1 MFDYEAAF
9 DRNIGW
15 VTESEQRRLR
25 SCRVAIAGLGGVGG
39 NHLLTLA
46 RLGIGAFSL
55 ADFDEFSI
63 ANFNRQAGASM
74 STVGA
79 PKLSVMASMARDIQ
93 PDMDLRMFPKG
104 VTPENLDDFLEGVDL
119 YVDSLDFFAFDTR
132 RAVFAACERKGIPA
146 ITAAPLGM
154 GVAFLAFM
162 PGKMSFES
170 YFQLEGHSHF
180 EQGLRFLLGLAP
192 ARLHAS
198 YLVDPSRV
206 RLDLQQGPST
216 GMACMLCAGL
226 AGTQALKILL
236 DRPGIPAAPR
246 GWHFDAYR
254 GRLAHT
260 WLPGGNR
267 NPVQKLKIA
276 IGRRQ
281 LAGMLPQHAMA

>member
-1 MFDYEAAF
+1 MFDYNEAF
-9 DRNIGW
+9 SRNIGW
-15 VTESEQRRLR
+15 VTETEQQRLR
-25 SCRVAIAGLGGVGG
+25 HCRVAIAGLGGVGG

-46 RLGIGAFSL
+46 RLGIGAFHL
-55 ADFDEFSI
+55 ADFDEFSV
-63 ANFNRQAGASM
+63 ANFNRQAGAGM

-79 PKLSVMASMARDIQ
+79 SKLAVMEAMARDIQ
-93 PDMDLRMFPKG
+93 PDMQLRLFPQG
-104 VTPENLDDFLEGVDL
+104 VTSENLDDFLQGVDL

-162 PGKMSFES
+162 PGKMGFES
-170 YFQLEGHSHF
+170 FFQMEGHSHL

-192 ARLHAS
+192 ARLQVG

-216 GMACMLCAGL
+216 AMACMLCAGF

-236 DRPGIPAAPR
+236 GRPGVPAAPR
-246 GWHFDAYR
+246 GCHFDAYT
-254 GRLAHT
+254 GQLART
-260 WLPGGNR
+260 WLVGGNR
-267 NPVQKLKIA
+267 NPLQQLKLA

-281 LAGMLPQHAMA
+281 LARKFSGLGPR

>member
-1 MFDYEAAF
+1 MFDYNSAF
-9 DRNIGW
+9 NRNIGW
-15 VTESEQRRLR
+15 VTEAEQQRLR
-25 SCRVAIAGLGGVGG
+25 GCKVAIAGLGGVGG
-39 NHLLTLA
+39 NHLLTLT
-46 RLGIGAFSL
+46 RLGIGSFNL

-63 ANFNRQAGASM
+63 TNFNRQSGAAV
-74 STVGA
+74 STVGSS
-79 PKLSVMASMARDIQ
+79 KLSVLAEMARDIQ
-93 PDMDLRMFPKG
+93 PDMKQRLFPEG
-104 VTPENLDDFLEGVDL
+104 VTPKNLDDFLEGVDL

-170 YFQLEGHSHF
+170 VFQMEGHTHF

-192 ARLHAS
+192 ARLQMG
-198 YLVDPSRV
+198 YLVAPSRV

-236 DRPGIPAAPR
+236 GRPGVPGAPR

-260 WLPGGNR
+260 WLIGGNR
-267 NPVQKLKIA
+267 NPLQQLKLAIA
-276 IGRRQ
+276 RRQ
-281 LAGMLPQHAMA
+281 LASMATEMDKQ

>member
-281 LAGMLPQHAMA
+281 LAGMLPK

>member
-281 LAGMLPQHAMA
+281 LAGMLPQQAMA

>member
-1 MFDYEAAF
+1 MFDYNSAF
-9 DRNIGW
+9 SRNIGW
-15 VTESEQRRLR
+15 VTEAEQQRLR
-25 SCRVAIAGLGGVGG
+25 GCRVAIAGLGGVGG
-39 NHLLTLA
+39 NHLLTLT
-46 RLGIGAFSL
+46 RLGIGSFSL

-63 ANFNRQAGASM
+63 ANFNRQAGAATSTIGM
-74 STVGA
+74 S
-79 PKLSVMASMARDIQ
+79 KLSVMKAMAQDIQ
-93 PDMDLRMFPKG
+93 PDMQFRLFPEG
-104 VTPENLDDFLEGVDL
+104 VTPENIDNFLDGADL

-170 YFQLEGHSHF
+170 FFRMDGQTHF
-180 EQGLRFLLGLAP
+180 EQGLRFLMGLAP
-192 ARLHAS
+192 ARLQMG

-216 GMACMLCAGL
+216 GMACMLCAGF

-236 DRPGIPAAPR
+236 GRPGVPVAPR
-246 GWHFDAYR
+246 GCHFDAYK
-254 GRLAHT
+254 GQLAHT
-260 WLPGGNR
+260 WLVGGNR
-267 NPVQKLKIA
+267 NPLQQLKLA

-281 LAGMLPQHAMA
+281 LAGKFPGLDKR

>member
-1 MFDYEAAF
+1 
-9 DRNIGW
+9 
-15 VTESEQRRLR
+15 
-25 SCRVAIAGLGGVGG
+25 
-39 NHLLTLA
+39 
-46 RLGIGAFSL
+46 
-55 ADFDEFSI
+55 
-63 ANFNRQAGASM
+63 
-74 STVGA
+74 
-79 PKLSVMASMARDIQ
+79 
-93 PDMDLRMFPKG
+93 
-104 VTPENLDDFLEGVDL
+104 
-119 YVDSLDFFAFDTR
+119 
-132 RAVFAACERKGIPA
+132 
-146 ITAAPLGM
+146 M

-281 LAGMLPQHAMA
+281 LACMLPQQAMA

>member
-1 MFDYEAAF
+1 MFDYSSAF

-15 VTESEQRRLR
+15 VTEAEQQRLR
-25 SCRVAIAGLGGVGG
+25 RCKVAIAGLGGVGG

-46 RLGIGAFSL
+46 RLGIGSFNL

-63 ANFNRQAGASM
+63 ANFNRQAGAVI
-74 STVGA
+74 STLGA
-79 PKLSVMASMARDIQ
+79 SKLSVMEVMARDIQ
-93 PDMDLRMFPKG
+93 PDMQLGLFPDG
-104 VTPENLDDFLEGVDL
+104 VNLENLDDFLQGVDL

-170 YFQLEGHSHF
+170 FFQMEGHSDF

-192 ARLHAS
+192 ARLHMG

-216 GMACMLCAGL
+216 GMACMLCAGF

-236 DRPGIPAAPR
+236 GRPGVPVAPR
-246 GWHFDAYR
+246 GCHFDAYK
-254 GRLAHT
+254 GQLVHT
-260 WLPGGNR
+260 WLVGGNR
-267 NPVQKLKIA
+267 NPLQQLKLA

-281 LAGMLPQHAMA
+281 LANKFPGLNKR